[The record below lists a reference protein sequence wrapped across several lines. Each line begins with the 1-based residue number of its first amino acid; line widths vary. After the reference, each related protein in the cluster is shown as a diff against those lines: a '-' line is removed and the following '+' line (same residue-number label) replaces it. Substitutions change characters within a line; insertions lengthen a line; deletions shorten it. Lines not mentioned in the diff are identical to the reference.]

1 MERIDEPER
10 RSHVGEPA
18 LAGTTNARKLRR
30 GRTDEIPRRSI
41 GGKGETG
48 DPRVES
54 FIKETGHP

>member
-10 RSHVGEPA
+10 RNHVGEPA
-18 LAGTTNARKLRR
+18 LAGMMTVRIPS
-30 GRTDEIPRRSI
+30 TDEIPRRSI

-54 FIKETGHP
+54 FIKETGP